1 MILSHERGHLS
12 LGADRGEN
20 NASSW
25 SQAIQWT
32 SLAQALR
39 WLAVSAPD
47 AVEEPTT
54 TPAEEDRTGDV
65 PLRQDLIERVRRD
78 IARGNYDTPEKWE
91 QALDRLIND
100 MERE

>member
-1 MILSHERGHLS
+1 MDQPRANVS
-12 LGADRGEN
+12 
-20 NASSW
+20 
-25 SQAIQWT
+25 
-32 SLAQALR
+32 R